1 MTRQFAIT
9 YIDGTTEIVSS
20 GDMYLLMIAIAECD
34 KGDKVIK
41 IEELEFW
48 KRDDYDGE

>member
-9 YIDGTTEIVSS
+9 YIDGTTEIISS
-20 GDMYLLMIAIAECD
+20 SSMYLVMIAIAECD

-41 IEELEFW
+41 VEELEFW
-48 KRDDYDGE
+48 KRADYDGE